1 MEKGPLPDKQ
11 LSESKALERKVA
23 ELERF
28 CGKLALGERDPQKAP
43 LCVKWGPKVAFPR
56 RRVAA

>member
-1 MEKGPLPDKQ
+1 VEKGPLPDKQ
-11 LSESKALERKVA
+11 LSESKALERKIA

-43 LCVKWGPKVAFPR
+43 LCVRWETKWPF
-56 RRVAA
+56 RVGA